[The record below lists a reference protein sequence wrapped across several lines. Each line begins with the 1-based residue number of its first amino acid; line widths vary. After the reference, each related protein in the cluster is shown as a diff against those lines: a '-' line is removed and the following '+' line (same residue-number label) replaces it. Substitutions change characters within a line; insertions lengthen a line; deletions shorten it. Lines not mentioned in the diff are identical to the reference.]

1 MAPLLS
7 VERLTKRYGSVT
19 AVEELSFSVRPGLV
33 TGLVGPNGSG
43 KSTTMRAALGL
54 VSPTSGRVLID
65 GAVYRTLDRPLT
77 RVGALLEADAVNGAM
92 TGRRHLRWLAV
103 SNGISD
109 RRADELLDHVGLR
122 DVARRRVNGY
132 SLGMKQRLG
141 IAASLLGDPPV
152 LVFDEPMNGLDP
164 EGIVWLRGFLRDRAR
179 EGRTVLLSSH
189 LMSEL
194 EGIADRLVIIKRG
207 RLVVDTTVAELL
219 QRSGGGI
226 VSVRTHSVAEAM
238 AALANA
244 GARVTSTGLDAIEVD
259 GLPPERVAGLLGEAG
274 LGFHGL
280 TAGHASLESS
290 YLELTR

>member
-19 AVEELSFSVRPGLV
+19 AVEELSFAVRPGLV

-43 KSTTMRAALGL
+43 KSTTMRCALGL
-54 VSPTSGRVLID
+54 VTPTSGRVLVD
-65 GAVYRTLDRPLT
+65 GGVYRALDRPLT
-77 RVGALLEADAVNGAM
+77 RLGALLDAGAVNEAM
-92 TGRRHLRWLAV
+92 TGRRHLRWLAA

-109 RRADELLDHVGLR
+109 ERADELLDEVGLS
-122 DVARRRVNGY
+122 DVARRRIGGY

-141 IAASLLGDPPV
+141 IAASLLGDPPI
-152 LVFDEPMNGLDP
+152 LLFDEPINGLDP
-164 EGIVWLRGFLRDRAR
+164 EGIVWLRGFVRDRTR

-207 RLVVDTTVAELL
+207 RLVADTTVAELL
-219 QRSGGGI
+219 QRSAPGL
-226 VSVRTHSVAEAM
+226 VRVRTRSAADAM
-238 AALANA
+238 AALANG
-244 GARVTSTGLDAIEVD
+244 GARVTSTGLDTIEVD
-259 GLPPERVAGLLGEAG
+259 GLSPERVAEVLAGAG

-280 TAGHASLESS
+280 IAGHPSLESI